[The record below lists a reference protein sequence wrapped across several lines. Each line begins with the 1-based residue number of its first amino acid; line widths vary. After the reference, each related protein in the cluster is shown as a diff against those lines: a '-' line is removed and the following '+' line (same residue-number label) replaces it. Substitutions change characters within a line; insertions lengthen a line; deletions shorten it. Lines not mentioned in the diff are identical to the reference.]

1 MMLGRVINL
10 WHASIL
16 LVFCAGMSAA
26 QIAGDQKS
34 PILTVESDRLFSE
47 SAFGERVAIEIEA
60 EQSVLLAENRK
71 IEAELTAEE
80 KRLTEMRK
88 EMAAKDFRA
97 IADAFDRR
105 VQDIRIAQDA
115 KVRAIGELGERERSL
130 FIRAAQP
137 ILVELMRETGAG
149 IILERR
155 SVFISVD
162 AIDITDKA
170 IGRLDLAIG
179 DGGDLSRDQ

>member
-1 MMLGRVINL
+1 MNLGRVISV
-10 WHASIL
+10 WRAS
-16 LVFCAGMSAA
+16 VFLIIWAGMSAA
-26 QIAGDQKS
+26 QTAGLQQS
-34 PILTVESDRLFSE
+34 QILTVESDRLFSE
-47 SAFGERVAIEIEA
+47 SAFGERVAAEIEA

-88 EMAAKDFRA
+88 DMAPADFRA
-97 IADAFDRR
+97 IADAFDQR
-105 VQDIRIAQDA
+105 VQEIRIAQDA
-115 KVRAIGELGERERSL
+115 KVRAIGELGDKERSL

-137 ILVELMRETGAG
+137 VLVELMRETGAG

-179 DGGDLSRDQ
+179 DGAALSRE